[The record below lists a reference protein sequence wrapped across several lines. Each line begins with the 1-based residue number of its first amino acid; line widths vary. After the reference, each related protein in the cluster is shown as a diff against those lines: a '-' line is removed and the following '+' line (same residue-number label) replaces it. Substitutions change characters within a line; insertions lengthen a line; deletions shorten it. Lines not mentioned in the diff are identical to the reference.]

1 MSDQVVEMT
10 KDDLMRD
17 IRKEVESA
25 TKLSEERVMAILAD
39 KIGKDKTEQIK
50 DESSRLEA
58 DLAGLKGEARQIK
71 LDVLQNRSFDC
82 EPEEL
87 PQDARELGW
96 GKGKLFTSFAMLIA
110 RATREYGKDRALAH
124 VKQAAQAAGNNQ
136 LVRMIDMAETRT
148 LQAGEM
154 SGAGALIPQLFSA
167 DFIELLRSATV
178 VRASGAVIHQMAGGT
193 EDIGR
198 QNGSATANWIGE
210 NTVNPVSQQ
219 TFGRLK
225 LSAKKLGVKVP
236 VSNDAM
242 RRAANFSSI
251 VTSDMQAVAARAE
264 DAAFLRGSG
273 TSYTPNGMINQA
285 ASGQFIATAG
295 ATYANLITDLTGCL
309 ARVYGTDVV
318 MARPSWFLS
327 ANDYWAGILKI
338 LVAGGQDA
346 TWLRDQFTGSNTLF
360 GVPVRPTSA
369 IPTNLGGGTNASE
382 LYLLEASQFVIGE
395 TLNMSVEEF
404 NGGTYTDASSNLVS
418 GIDTDETVLRLIHE
432 VDCALRHTN
441 AVAGCTGVNYAGRS

>member
-25 TKLSEERVMAILAD
+25 TKLSEERVMGILAD
-39 KIGKDKTEQIK
+39 KIGKDKTKQME
-50 DESSRLEA
+50 DESKQLEA

-71 LDVLQNRSFDC
+71 LEMLQNRSFDST
-82 EPEEL
+82 PGNL
-87 PQDARELGW
+87 PQEAQELGW
-96 GKGKLFTSFAMLIA
+96 GKGQLFASFAMLLA
-110 RATREYGKDRALAH
+110 RATREYGKDRALPR
-124 VKQAAQAAGNNQ
+124 VKEAAAAAGNNQ
-136 LVRMIDMAETRT
+136 LVRMIDMAQSRV

-154 SGAGALIPQLFSA
+154 SGAGALIPELFSA

-178 VRASGAVIHQMAGGT
+178 VRASGAVIENMPGGT
-193 EDIGR
+193 LDIGR

-210 NTVNPVSQQ
+210 NTVNPASQQ
-219 TFGRLK
+219 TLGRLK

-242 RRAANFSSI
+242 RRAGNFSSI
-251 VTSDMQAVAARAE
+251 VTADMQAVAAIAE
-264 DAAFLRGSG
+264 DTAFLRGSG
-273 TSYTPNGMINQA
+273 TAYTPNGMKNQA

-295 ATYANLITDLTGCL
+295 ATYAHLITDLTGCL

-318 MARPSWFLS
+318 MARPSWFMS
-327 ANDYWAGILKI
+327 SNDYYAGVLKI

-346 TWLRDQFTGSNTLF
+346 TWLREQFTGSNTLF
-360 GVPVRPTSA
+360 GITTRPTSS
-369 IPTNLGGGTNASE
+369 IPTNLGGGSNESE

-404 NGGTYTDASSNLVS
+404 NGGTYTDASSAMVS
-418 GIDTDETVLRLIHE
+418 GIDTDETILRLIHE